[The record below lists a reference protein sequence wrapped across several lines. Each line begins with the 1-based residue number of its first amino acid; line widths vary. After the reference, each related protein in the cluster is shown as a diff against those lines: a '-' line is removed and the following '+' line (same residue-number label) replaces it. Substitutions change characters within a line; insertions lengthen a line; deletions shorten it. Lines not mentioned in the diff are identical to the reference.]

1 MTELMA
7 IPWASIL
14 FQLLLTAGGIVLFA
28 VGALSN
34 KRRQSLLCVL
44 ALIWVLAAGAA
55 ALLLDGGREAFLQML
70 DVTGY
75 ARFFNVLIAIVTA
88 LTVLLAHRHVGM
100 RQVAGDEFYGLVL
113 YAALGMSLVAGATHW
128 LVFFL
133 GFELL
138 SLSFYVLVA
147 VRKQDFY
154 GNEAGLK
161 FLVMGMVAGGFL
173 AFGIAV
179 LYAATGTLNMAQSL
193 VVAAKSERSSGALL
207 AMGLIWVAIGFK
219 LSLVPFHLWTP
230 DVYQGAPA
238 PVTAF
243 LSTGSKIAVFAGLL
257 RLLELAP
264 DRLWGYCIPVLWGLA
279 ATTMVVGDVTAL
291 AQTRLKRLLA
301 YSSIAQ
307 MGYVVMGLLTVRTEG
322 GAAVVFYFAVYVL
335 AELGAFGVIATLTG
349 EHGDDLDDL
358 DHYRGLGYSHPWQA
372 FLLSRLPVVACRPA
386 AYRRFY
392 QQVSG
397 VRSGLGG
404 QLCVAGYPG
413 HPHSDCFDLYLFEGV
428 GSVIHAAVRTSR
440 RKQRLW
446 IGFPLRA
453 WLGSSRHP
461 VAWSTSFPVT
471 QPYLAD
477 SPGVSHHELRCS
489 F

>member
-14 FQLLLTAGGIVLFA
+14 FQLLLAAGGIVIFA

-34 KRRQSLLCVL
+34 KRPQSLLCVL
-44 ALIWVLAAGAA
+44 ALISVLAAGAA

-70 DVTGY
+70 DVNSY
-75 ARFFNVLIAIVTA
+75 ARFFNVLIAMVTV
-88 LTVLLAHRHVGM
+88 LTVLLARRHVGLH
-100 RQVAGDEFYGLVL
+100 QVAGDEFYGLVL

-147 VRKQDFY
+147 VRKEDFY

-179 LYAATGTLNMAQSL
+179 LYAATGTLNIAQSL
-193 VVAAKSERSSGALL
+193 VVAAKSEQSSGALL

-264 DRLWGYCIPVLWGLA
+264 ERLWEYLIPVLWGLA
-279 ATTMVVGDVTAL
+279 AATMVVGDVTAL

-307 MGYVVMGLLTVRTEG
+307 MGYVVMGLLTVRTGG
-322 GAAVVFYFAVYVL
+322 GAAVVFYFAVYLL
-335 AELGAFGVIATLTG
+335 AELGAFGVIATLSG

-358 DHYRGLGYSHPWQA
+358 EHYRGLGYSHPWQA
-372 FLLSRLPVVACRPA
+372 FLLSVCLLSLAGLPPTAGFISKFLVFEAVLAANYVLLDILAILTVIVSIYIYLKVLVVLFMQSAVHP
-386 AYRRFY
+386 
-392 QQVSG
+392 VGSG
-397 VRSGLGG
+397 GFGMASRCGLG
-404 QLCVAGYPG
+404 LVLAGT
-413 HPHSDCFDLYLFEGV
+413 L
-428 GSVIHAAVRTSR
+428 
-440 RKQRLW
+440 
-446 IGFPLRA
+446 
-453 WLGSSRHP
+453 WLGVQPSPLLSLISRIL
-461 VAWSTSFPVT
+461 
-471 QPYLAD
+471 LAF
-477 SPGVSHHELRCS
+477 RTMN
-489 F
+489 